1 VDVKELSDR
10 LSEIDVDDDL
20 EVAIRIN
27 GRMFSVADVN
37 VIEVKGTPFILALD
51 CEAREEEEED
61 EDVEEDERGRGED

>member
-1 VDVKELSDR
+1 MDVKELSDR

-51 CEAREEEEED
+51 CEAREEEED